1 MIRKVICFV
10 FSTFLNLNIKKID
23 NNNRILLSLRLQSL
37 REVGDK
43 SVEKK
48 ITLAMTMLVQVQVM
62 SRRSL
67 TSITGKPSIGRVTC
81 IAILAMLISIWVIS
95 KKP

>member
-1 MIRKVICFV
+1 MIFFV

-67 TSITGKPSIGRVTC
+67 TSITGKSSIARVTC